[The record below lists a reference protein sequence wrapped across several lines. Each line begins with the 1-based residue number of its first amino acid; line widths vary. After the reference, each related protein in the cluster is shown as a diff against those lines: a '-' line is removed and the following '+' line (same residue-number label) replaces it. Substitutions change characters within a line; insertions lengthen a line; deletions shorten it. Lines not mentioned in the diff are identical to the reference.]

1 MPTLRDKITA
11 DAGVIHHDSRLKI
24 KMELRIHH
32 IFDIIRDIGKGKI
45 LEKHEYGHS
54 YHIIAKK
61 ILNEEF
67 EIIKIVV
74 KSDDVCRGCVKLY
87 DGKCIDII
95 DHRNDFTKKDEFN
108 NYLDNRIIKVLEIN
122 NCDTFTFKEILQ
134 LTEEYLKNIEFIY
147 EGNDILHTQERKKNV
162 EKGILKLK
170 N

>member
-1 MPTLRDKITA
+1 MSQVVFSTKAEISPVWVIREGISQQPVSNWHDIIGDPTIA
-11 DAGVIHHDSRLKI
+11 DAILDRLVFNSH
-24 KMELRIHH
+24 RI
-32 IFDIIRDIGKGKI
+32 
-45 LEKHEYGHS
+45 
-54 YHIIAKK
+54 
-61 ILNEEF
+61 
-67 EIIKIVV
+67 EIEGETA
-74 KSDDVCRGCVKLY
+74 RRKLY

-122 NCDTFTFKEILQ
+122 NGDTFTFKEILQ

>member
-1 MPTLRDKITA
+1 MCFWRCEAAQLD
-11 DAGVIHHDSRLKI
+11 VIHHDSRLI
-24 KMELRIHH
+24 IEVELRIHH
-32 IFDIIRDIGKGKI
+32 IFDIIRDIGRNKI

-61 ILNEEF
+61 ILNNEF

-95 DHRNDFTKKDEFN
+95 DHRKDFLKKEEFN
-108 NYLDNRIIKVLEIN
+108 NYLDNRIMKVLNIN
-122 NCDTFTFKEILQ
+122 NDDIFTFKDIFQ
-134 LTEEYLKNIEFIY
+134 LTKEYLKNIEYIY
-147 EGNDILHTQERKKNV
+147 EGNDIIHTQERKKNV
-162 EKGILKLK
+162 EKGLLKLK